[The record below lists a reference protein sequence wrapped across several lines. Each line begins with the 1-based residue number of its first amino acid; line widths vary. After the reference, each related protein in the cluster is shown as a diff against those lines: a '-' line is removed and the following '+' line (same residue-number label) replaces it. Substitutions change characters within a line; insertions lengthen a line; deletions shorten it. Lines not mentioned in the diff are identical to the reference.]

1 MTVITPI
8 AWLSGMSASMIFLI
22 IGWPLANA
30 LSLLRV
36 IFDSFQM
43 KVVLVAALGAGS
55 APLAE
60 RHAPMLK
67 DVVERIEHH
76 AENLPQYIDNLSDQ
90 LS

>member
-22 IGWPLANA
+22 LGWPLANA

-43 KVVLVAALGAGS
+43 KLVLAAAVGVGS

-60 RHAPMLK
+60 RHAPVVQK
-67 DVVERIEHH
+67 VVERIEQHT
-76 AENLPQYIDNLSDQ
+76 EKLPDYIDNLSDH
-90 LS
+90 LR